1 MYVYKFL
8 VKDLENI
15 VLITFIILNN
25 VLETLKMTLFANVKH
40 NT

>member
-1 MYVYKFL
+1 MYMYKYL

-15 VLITFIILNN
+15 VLITFVIFNN
-25 VLETLKMTLFANVKH
+25 VLQTLKMTLSANVKQ